1 MLDYNLDGI
10 GMPLKVYLFT
20 SLDGKEY
27 RLASI
32 KDTPHFPN
40 NRHDAWIEN
49 LLFDQ
54 LDESIRYKI
63 KTSGA
68 ESEFVFINGVA
79 VSCLC

>member
-32 KDTPHFPN
+32 KDTLISRTIGMMHG
-40 NRHDAWIEN
+40 
-49 LLFDQ
+49 L
-54 LDESIRYKI
+54 
-63 KTSGA
+63 KTCYL
-68 ESEFVFINGVA
+68 INWMKASVI
-79 VSCLC
+79 

>member
-1 MLDYNLDGI
+1 MLRMLDYNLDGI

-40 NRHDAWIEN
+40 NRHDAWIETCY
-49 LLFDQ
+49 L
-54 LDESIRYKI
+54 
-63 KTSGA
+63 
-68 ESEFVFINGVA
+68 INWMKASVI
-79 VSCLC
+79 